1 MPSVHSIFTCNVYH
15 IQSQLLW
22 SNRRQSS
29 EKTHLLKKHIY
40 VKILQDIK
48 IGCCHRRL
56 RNSSGSILL
65 VGKELQLL
73 STKKDNYY
81 V

>member
-1 MPSVHSIFTCNVYH
+1 M
-15 IQSQLLW
+15 
-22 SNRRQSS
+22 
-29 EKTHLLKKHIY
+29 Y

-65 VGKELQLL
+65 VGKELQLI